1 MQRSRL
7 LPSTSAT
14 SLSALRLKSCFNS
27 KSHVR
32 VSSRF
37 YHSYPDPNEKP
48 NITYAKANA
57 TEKMLDKNDK
67 KFQLDDRFKID
78 NLFPGTPIS
87 KGISK
92 ENAPQTI
99 VSTLENGLTVA
110 SQEMPGLMSSFS
122 FLVKAGS
129 AFEIQSGDTTNT
141 GSVQFLELSAFRST
155 QNRPDREL
163 ITEVENLGGM
173 VQCMASKDS
182 IVYFIDI
189 LRQHAEE
196 ALDILSDTIC
206 NPIISEG
213 ELEEVKS
220 IIQYQNVMSSADA
233 LSREAAM
240 MAAYAGSSL
249 GNSHICPLERLE
261 LVNRTIL
268 QEFRSKYFFAEN
280 CIISGVGIDHESLV
294 ELARKKFST
303 LPGRISSNPIATTKR
318 AKATFSGSLVKN
330 ERKLQEPFVKVA
342 ICFEAGDGWS
352 DPSLVALCVLQT
364 LLGGGKSFSA
374 GGPGKG
380 MYTRLYTQM
389 LNRNQW
395 AESVESFIVVHDESA
410 ILGID
415 GACEPDYVQDLI
427 KEIVEHLT
435 KLAFEPV
442 STEELMR

>member
-1 MQRSRL
+1 
-7 LPSTSAT
+7 
-14 SLSALRLKSCFNS
+14 
-27 KSHVR
+27 
-32 VSSRF
+32 
-37 YHSYPDPNEKP
+37 
-48 NITYAKANA
+48 
-57 TEKMLDKNDK
+57 
-67 KFQLDDRFKID
+67 
-78 NLFPGTPIS
+78 
-87 KGISK
+87 
-92 ENAPQTI
+92 
-99 VSTLENGLTVA
+99 
-110 SQEMPGLMSSFS
+110 
-122 FLVKAGS
+122 
-129 AFEIQSGDTTNT
+129 
-141 GSVQFLELSAFRST
+141 
-155 QNRPDREL
+155 
-163 ITEVENLGGM
+163 M

-380 MYTRLYTQM
+380 DIIVHTTAYMRVVSHRFSWLVIMQRDVHAAVYAD
-389 LNRNQW
+389 
-395 AESVESFIVVHDESA
+395 AESKPVGGVG
-410 ILGID
+410 GIF
-415 GACEPDYVQDLI
+415 
-427 KEIVEHLT
+427 H
-435 KLAFEPV
+435 
-442 STEELMR
+442 SRS